1 MTTNTTKIALVAF
14 AAIAIIA
21 SSHVASMQTSENQAF
36 AQQVIPPSREKT
48 ISVTG
53 TATTSVD
60 PDLLNIQFGVETQAK
75 TATEAIDANNEAM
88 NKVIDAIKRLGI
100 AEDEIR
106 TSSFNIYPVYDSITD
121 PKTGVYVRSEL
132 TGYRVSNILL
142 VKTEKLTIGGDI
154 IDAAVQAGANRVDSV
169 YFALSPEKQL
179 AVQDE
184 LIGKAVLNAKSKAER
199 ALVPLG
205 QKIIGVKLVSL
216 SDFGYPPP
224 PIYYDYARA
233 EVAVGGKASAPI
245 FQSEQD
251 VTTTANVMFLIGE
264 Q

>member
-1 MTTNTTKIALVAF
+1 MTTNTTKIALVAI
-14 AAIAIIA
+14 AALAIIA
-21 SSHVASMQTSENQAF
+21 SSHIAMMQTSENQAF

-75 TATEAIDANNEAM
+75 TASEAIDANNDAM
-88 NKVIDAIKRLGI
+88 NKVVDAIKRLGI
-100 AEDEIR
+100 TDDEIR
-106 TSSFNIYPVYDSITD
+106 TSSFNIYPIYDSIVD

-132 TGYRVSNILL
+132 TGYRVSNILS

-154 IDAAVQAGANRVDSV
+154 IDAAVQAGANRVDNV
-169 YFALSPEKQL
+169 YFSLSPEKQL
-179 AVQDE
+179 VVQDD
-184 LIGKAVLNAKSKAER
+184 LIGKAVLNAKSKAEK
-199 ALVPLG
+199 ALDPLG

-216 SDFGYPPP
+216 SDFGNPPP
-224 PIYYDYARA
+224 PIYYGYAQA
-233 EVAVGGKASAPI
+233 DGGIAGKASAPI

-251 VTTTANVMFLIGE
+251 ITTTANVIFLIGE
-264 Q
+264 

>member
-1 MTTNTTKIALVAF
+1 MTTNTTKIMLVTF

-21 SSHVASMQTSENQAF
+21 SSAVASMQTSENQAY
-36 AQQVIPPSREKT
+36 AQQVIPASREKT

-75 TATEAIDANNEAM
+75 TATEAIDLNNEAM
-88 NKVIDAIKRLGI
+88 NQVIDAIENLGI

-106 TSSFNIYPVYDSITD
+106 TSSFSIYPIYDNIID

-132 TGYRVSNILL
+132 TGYRVSNIIS
-142 VKTEKLTIGGDI
+142 VKTERLTIGGDI

-169 YFALSPEKQL
+169 YFSLSPEKQL
-179 AVQDE
+179 AIQDD
-184 LIGKAVLNAKSKAER
+184 LIGKAVMNAKSKAEL
-199 ALVPLG
+199 ALDPLE

-216 SDFGYPPP
+216 SDFNYPPP
-224 PIYYDYARA
+224 PIPYYSRA
-233 EVAVGGKASAPI
+233 DAGYEVKTSAPI

-251 VTTTANVMFLIGE
+251 VTTTANVLFLIGDK
-264 Q
+264 

>member
-1 MTTNTTKIALVAF
+1 MITNTTKIALVAF

-53 TATTSVD
+53 TVTTSVD

-88 NKVIDAIKRLGI
+88 NKIIDAIKRLGI

-106 TSSFNIYPVYDSITD
+106 TSSFSIYPVYDSITD

-142 VKTEKLTIGGDI
+142 VKTEKLAIGGDI

-169 YFALSPEKQL
+169 YFTLSPEKQL

-216 SDFGYPPP
+216 SDFGYSPP

-251 VTTTANVMFLIGE
+251 VTTTANVIFLIGE

>member
-1 MTTNTTKIALVAF
+1 MTTNTNKIMLVAL
-14 AAIAIIA
+14 AAIVIIT
-21 SSHVASMQTSENQAF
+21 SSAVASMQTSESQAF

-75 TATEAIDANNEAM
+75 TATEAIDANNDAM
-88 NKVIDAIKRLGI
+88 NKVVDAVKSIGI
-100 AEDEIR
+100 TEDEIS
-106 TSSFNIYPVYDSITD
+106 TSGFNIYPVYDSITD

-132 TGYRVSNILL
+132 IGYKVSNILS

-154 IDAAVQAGANRVDSV
+154 IDSAVRAGANRVDSV

-179 AVQDE
+179 TVQDD
-184 LIGKAVLNAKSKAER
+184 LIGKAVLNAKSKAEK
-199 ALVPLG
+199 ALDPLG

-224 PIYYDYARA
+224 PIYYESARA
-233 EVAVGGKASAPI
+233 DMGGMAKASTPV
-245 FQSEQD
+245 FSSDQD
-251 VTTTANVMFLIGE
+251 VTTTANVVFLIGD

>member
-1 MTTNTTKIALVAF
+1 MTTNTTKIALVAI
-14 AAIAIIA
+14 AALAIIA
-21 SSHVASMQTSENQAF
+21 SSHIAMMQTSENQAF

-75 TATEAIDANNEAM
+75 TASEAIDANNDAM
-88 NKVIDAIKRLGI
+88 NKVVDAIKRLGI
-100 AEDEIR
+100 TDDEIR
-106 TSSFNIYPVYDSITD
+106 TSSFNIYPIYDSIVD

-132 TGYRVSNILL
+132 TGYRVSNILS

-154 IDAAVQAGANRVDSV
+154 IDAAVQAGANRVDNV
-169 YFALSPEKQL
+169 YFSLSPEKQL
-179 AVQDE
+179 VVQDD
-184 LIGKAVLNAKSKAER
+184 LIGKAVLNAKSKAKK
-199 ALVPLG
+199 ALDPLG

-216 SDFGYPPP
+216 SDFGNPPP
-224 PIYYDYARA
+224 PIYYGYAQA
-233 EVAVGGKASAPI
+233 DGGIAGKASAPI

-251 VTTTANVMFLIGE
+251 ITTTANVIFLIGE
-264 Q
+264 

>member
-1 MTTNTTKIALVAF
+1 MTTNTHKIMFAAI

-21 SSHVASMQTSENQAF
+21 SSAVANMQTSESQAF

-53 TATTSVD
+53 MASTSVD
-60 PDLLNIQFGVETQAK
+60 PDLLNIQFGVETFAK
-75 TATEAIDANNEAM
+75 TASEAIDSNNELM
-88 NKVIDAIKRLGI
+88 NQVVDAINKLSI
-100 AEDEIR
+100 TEDEIR
-106 TSSFNIYPVYDSITD
+106 TSSFSIYPVYDSVTD
-121 PKTGVYVRSEL
+121 PKTGIYIKSEL
-132 TGYRVSNILL
+132 TGYRVSNIIS
-142 VKTEKLTIGGDI
+142 VKTEKLTIGGDV

-169 YFALSPEKQL
+169 FFSLSPEKQL
-179 AVQDE
+179 AIQDD
-184 LIGKAVLNAKSKAER
+184 LIGKAVMNAKSKAEL
-199 ALVPLG
+199 ALDPLG

-224 PIYYDYARA
+224 PMPYYGRA
-233 EVAVGGKASAPI
+233 DAMMEKTAAPI

-251 VTTTANVMFLIGE
+251 VTTTANVIFLIGD

>member
-60 PDLLNIQFGVETQAK
+60 PDLLNIQFGVEIQAK

-106 TSSFNIYPVYDSITD
+106 TSSFSIYPVYDSITD

-142 VKTEKLTIGGDI
+142 VKTENLTIGGDI

-179 AVQDE
+179 VVQDE
-184 LIGKAVLNAKSKAER
+184 LIGKAVLNAKSKAEK
-199 ALVPLG
+199 ALVPLN

-216 SDFGYPPP
+216 SDFGYPPS
-224 PIYYDYARA
+224 PIYYDYVR
-233 EVAVGGKASAPI
+233 EETAVGGKASAPI

-251 VTTTANVMFLIGE
+251 VTTTANVLFLIGE

>member
-1 MTTNTTKIALVAF
+1 MTTNTSKIVLVAI

-21 SSHVASMQTSENQAF
+21 SSAVASMQTFENQAF

-53 TATTSVD
+53 IASTSVD
-60 PDLLNIQFGVETQAK
+60 PNLLNIQFGVETQAK
-75 TATEAIDANNEAM
+75 TASEAIDANNELM
-88 NKVIDAIKRLGI
+88 NQVIDAIKKLAI
-100 AEDEIR
+100 TEDEIR
-106 TSSFNIYPVYDSITD
+106 TSSFSIYPIYDSISD
-121 PKTGVYVRSEL
+121 PKTGVYIRSDL
-132 TGYRVSNILL
+132 TGYRVSNILS
-142 VKTEKLTIGGDI
+142 VKTEKLTIGGDV

-169 YFALSPEKQL
+169 FFSLSPERQL
-179 AVQDE
+179 VIQDD
-184 LIGKAVLNAKSKAER
+184 LIGKAVMNAKSKAEL
-199 ALVPLG
+199 ALEPLG

-224 PIYYDYARA
+224 IPYYSRA
-233 EVAVGGKASAPI
+233 DAGFEMKASAPI

-251 VTTTANVMFLIGE
+251 VTTTANVLFLIGD